1 MFVAYKPKVNTD
13 SKILS
18 LQPHL
23 VISRLVDE
31 STYVEHLYTNLL
43 TFLLTKH
50 LSDYDNFFLKD
61 FSYSKSAMCST
72 FSPIYRC
79 QINTYDGEANVI
91 ELNGSIFLL
100 VFNVQTFKE

>member
-31 STYVEHLYTNLL
+31 STYVEHHYTNLL
-43 TFLLTKH
+43 TFLLTKYF
-50 LSDYDNFFLKD
+50 SDYDNFFFKR
-61 FSYSKSAMCST
+61 F
-72 FSPIYRC
+72 
-79 QINTYDGEANVI
+79 
-91 ELNGSIFLL
+91 FLL
-100 VFNVQTFKE
+100 EICYVFNLQPHLSMSSKYL